1 MKVVE
6 AKAFIEMRLT
16 SSAAASFNAPLRLVA
31 PGGGLKQLDFSLDD
45 TDFISD
51 TIFSVHAD
59 SLDSGYET
67 SEHAGILSE
76 IDQPQSYVRVY
87 QTDEDM

>member
-1 MKVVE
+1 MKVIE

-31 PGGGLKQLDFSLDD
+31 PGGGLKQLDFFLDN
-45 TDFISD
+45 TDFIFD
-51 TIFSVHAD
+51 TIFSAHAD

-67 SEHAGILSE
+67 SEYASTISE
-76 IDQPQSYVRVY
+76 IDQPKSYIRVY